1 MSRYNNQMQFTKSP
15 CLLIVIVFAMASQY
29 AKAEAIAPSTPNAGS
44 ILQEIQPN
52 KSIIP
57 PSSNNGVRIESSEDQ
72 ALPESDPFKVEALK
86 ITGNQSFETDTLHA
100 LVADQEGLSLTLRQ
114 LGGLAS
120 IITRYY
126 HEHNYP
132 LAIAIIPAQT
142 IQDGLVTIQV
152 SEASYGDVVIN
163 NKSRLNASLLSR
175 SLIPLKSGD
184 KITGDR
190 LNQTLLLLNDI
201 PGIIVDT
208 SIKKGD
214 AQGTSD
220 LLINTTD
227 ASRYKAYASI
237 ANSGSASIGRTRAN
251 ASVDLIN
258 PLGLGDVLT
267 VNGLSSGSGMNYGR
281 LSYEL
286 LVDGQGTR
294 VGGAYSDLYYKLG
307 QQYKALNVHGTSEN
321 YSLWA
326 KHPFVRSLNFN
337 FYGQLEYDHVVLK
350 DHVDIISAKTD
361 RSLDHGVLSLSGD
374 LRDQWGLG
382 GMSYL
387 NFSLTSGHLGFND
400 AFAQSSDLM
409 AGKTQGEFTKLNVTF
424 NKLQQLNENT
434 VLYGL
439 FSSQWAYDNLDS
451 SQKMVLG
458 GPNSVRAYDVS
469 VLSGDTAQLFTME
482 LRSSIQSSFGVWQAT
497 VFYDAAHVAINHQP
511 WTTSKNDA
519 NIQGVG
525 LGMNWQ
531 NEAMWSAHI
540 SVATPVGSV
549 PSLLSKSTI
558 GSRAWAEIR
567 KDF

>member
-1 MSRYNNQMQFTKSP
+1 MSRCNKFSAS
-15 CLLIVIVFAMASQY
+15 LVVIRLFIILTSAMASQF
-29 AKAEAIAPSTPNAGS
+29 AIADVITPSTPNAGS

-57 PSSNNGVRIESSEDQ
+57 PPRDHAIGIESSEDQ
-72 ALPESDPFKVEALK
+72 ALPESAPFKVEALK
-86 ITGNQSFETDTLHA
+86 ITGNQSFKTETLHA
-100 LVADQEGLSLTLRQ
+100 LVANQEGQLLSLKQ

-120 IITRYY
+120 LITQYY

-132 LAIAIIPAQT
+132 LAIAIVPTQT
-142 IQDGLVTIQV
+142 IQDGVVTIQV
-152 SEASYGDVVIN
+152 LEASYGNIDID
-163 NKSRLNASLLSR
+163 NKSRLKASLLSR
-175 SLIPLKSGD
+175 SLIPLNSGE

-201 PGIIVDT
+201 PGIVVDA

-220 LLINTTD
+220 LLINATD
-227 ASRYKAYASI
+227 AARYKAYVSI

-251 ASVDLIN
+251 ANVDLIN
-258 PLGLGDVLT
+258 PLGLGDMLT

-286 LVDGQGTR
+286 MADGQGTR
-294 VGGAYSDLYYKLG
+294 VGGAYSDLYYQLG

-326 KHPFVRSLNFN
+326 KHPFIRSLSLN
-337 FYGQLEYDHVVLK
+337 FYGQLEYDHVILK
-350 DHVDIISAKTD
+350 DHVDSISAKTD
-361 RSLDHGVLSLSGD
+361 RSLDNTILSFSGD
-374 LRDQWGLG
+374 LRDQWIFG

-387 NFSLTSGHLGFND
+387 NMSLTSGHLGFD
-400 AFAQSSDLM
+400 DLHAQSLDLQ
-409 AGKTQGEFTKLNVTF
+409 AGKTQGGFTKINVTF
-424 NKLQQLNENT
+424 NKLQQITENT
-434 VLYGL
+434 LLYGL
-439 FSSQWAYDNLDS
+439 FSGQWAYDNLDS
-451 SQKMVLG
+451 SQKMVVG

-469 VLSGDTAQLFTME
+469 VLSGDTVQLVTME
-482 LRSSIQSSFGVWQAT
+482 LRKSFQSSFGVWQA
-497 VFYDAAHVAINHQP
+497 VAFYDAAHLAINHHS

-519 NIQGVG
+519 NLQGVG
-525 LGMNWQ
+525 LGLNWQ
-531 NEAMWSAHI
+531 NEALWSAHV
-540 SVATPVGSV
+540 SVATPVGSE
-549 PSLLSKSTI
+549 SNLLSKSSM